1 VATRGGNRNDPNIL
15 NAYDDNPLSTADR
28 PWSYRVS
35 GNYELPWQFFV
46 SGTWQHQIGAPETTT
61 VSVTNATV
69 TLAQGTQVVQVAPL
83 GDVRFPN
90 VAQLDLNIRKTFTIP
105 GSSQRL
111 TPRVEIFNA
120 TNASLETGAGASVAV
135 LPVTVT
141 VRDLV
146 TAVVGPNP
154 PAPPAGGGRSGG
166 GGGPEP
172 LWLLTLAVLLSVSRY
187 RAAWVRAARSSGSA
201 TRS

>member
-1 VATRGGNRNDPNIL
+1 MSA
-15 NAYDDNPLSTADR
+15 ADR

-35 GNYELPWQFFV
+35 GNVELPRQIFV

-90 VAQLDLNIRKTFTIP
+90 VAQLDLNIRKSFTLP

-111 TPRVEIFNA
+111 TPRIEMFNL
-120 TNASLETGAGASVAV
+120 TNEGTI
-135 LPVTVT
+135 T
-141 VRDLV
+141 
-146 TAVVGPNP
+146 
-154 PAPPAGGGRSGG
+154 
-166 GGGPEP
+166 
-172 LWLLTLAVLLSVSRY
+172 
-187 RAAWVRAARSSGSA
+187 AWVSQLGPTYHRPSLIQHGRLIKFELGYEF
-201 TRS
+201 